1 MKDLDDFFLKNDEA
15 TNACFMALKDII
27 LKFDPEISFSWKYG
41 MPFFSFRNSQNSAS
55 KMFCYLWTNKKNKN
69 QPYLGLV
76 EGKYFDEP
84 YLLQEKRSRMKIML
98 FNQNEDLPI
107 EKINLI
113 LHKAIGLYKNGIIKI
128 PKK

>member
-15 TNACFMALKDII
+15 INSCLMALKDII

-41 MPFFSFRNSQNSAS
+41 MPFFSFRN

-107 EKINLI
+107 EKIHLI
-113 LHKAIGLYKNGIIKI
+113 LQKATSLYKNGVIAI